1 MTPMTSGGKRA
12 PRSAIRCHTPEM
24 GRYLAPGRCPDCQAF
39 VGDAAYCSLC
49 GLPTQ
54 GPDAENLRQLL
65 AEADLV
71 LTGLRQHAPAT
82 MPAPDAARMPGWT
95 PPITPAQPP
104 AFPVAALRPVPP
116 PSRARTFPAI
126 STPVVLLLLGALS
139 VFTAAV
145 VFVTVSWSDLSLAA
159 KAAILLAVTAIL
171 GGIASWGL
179 RKQLRGTAE
188 TFSALFAI
196 MVLLDFLSARAGGL
210 AGLDALD
217 DDPAGWVGAVLLV
230 GASTAYARAGIR
242 VFGNLV
248 VVQLL
253 AALGLLWMVALACTQ
268 PPGRIELVT
277 LVVGIATLAVTAVAA
292 RLAMWLTAL
301 LSLVYA
307 VTLLGTSL
315 VASIARIADATTQHD
330 LWGEGYAVGAVIWSA
345 AFLVVALVR
354 AVPMLARQVSAVLAT
369 LGVLTVLLR
378 PLEGSAVDL
387 VVGVL
392 AGAAL
397 VLALLPVL
405 VRRMAEPW
413 KTAASVSAVGP
424 ALAALA
430 VVLPSAVWGLARI
443 GDALEHIWTLDV
455 SDHLER
461 KLDAFDSGP
470 TSLIAHPLVMAPT
483 VVALV
488 CVTVL
493 VVTRRLPSIPALAA
507 SVAAAAA
514 LALMHYDLSLGVFV
528 ASLTALTACTAL
540 AAAYLRDLA
549 LAVVASLIGVLT
561 VLLSIGS
568 PETTLAVA
576 LVMGVVLAVASVR
589 SSTVEGAQVNASLAL
604 LSAAVAVI
612 AFIEVAGIRTS
623 TGGDAVAAL
632 AGVALLLA
640 QLRPAGRPLRQRLA
654 LEITSMA
661 VAVVGIN
668 LATDDITWRLP
679 ISLTLYGVA
688 LSLVALWRTDRRMVG
703 YAGGLLLA
711 LATWVRL
718 SVENVSVVE
727 AYTLP
732 SALALIVAGL
742 VRMNRT
748 SSSSMLALGPGLSL
762 AFLPSL
768 LVALSDPTSLRAL
781 CVGLAGVAAV
791 LFGALQRWAAPMV
804 IGGGSAGLLLI
815 VNLAPYAQGMPRW
828 VLFAVVGAGL
838 LYLGV
843 TWEQRL
849 RNLRSLAL
857 SLERIR

>member
-1 MTPMTSGGKRA
+1 MTSGGKRA
-12 PRSAIRCHTPEM
+12 PYGLARCHTPEM

-54 GPDAENLRQLL
+54 GPEAENLRHLL

-71 LTGLRQHAPAT
+71 LTGLRQQAPAT
-82 MPAPDAARMPGWT
+82 VPAPDARNAARMPGWT
-95 PPITPAQPP
+95 PPITSAQHPAPY
-104 AFPVAALRPVPP
+104 PVAPLRPVPP
-116 PSRARTFPAI
+116 SRTRTFPAI

-196 MVLLDFLSARAGGL
+196 MVLLDFLAARAGGL

-217 DDPAGWVGAVLLV
+217 DDPAGWIGALLLV
-230 GASTAYARAGIR
+230 GASAAYARAGIR

-268 PPGRIELVT
+268 SPGRIELVT
-277 LVVGIATLAVTAVAA
+277 LVVGVATLAVTAVAA

-315 VASIARIADATTQHD
+315 AGSIASLADATTQQD
-330 LWGEGYAVGAVIWSA
+330 LWGHGDATGAVIWSV
-345 AFLVVALVR
+345 AFLAAALVR

-378 PLEGSAVDL
+378 PLDGSDVDL
-387 VVGVL
+387 AVGVL
-392 AGAAL
+392 AGTAL

-405 VRRMAEPW
+405 VRRLAEPW
-413 KTAASVSAVGP
+413 RTAASVSAVGP
-424 ALAALA
+424 ALAALV
-430 VVLPSAVWGLARI
+430 VVLPSVVWGLARI
-443 GDALEHIWTLDV
+443 GDAWEHIWALDV
-455 SDHLER
+455 SDHLDR
-461 KLDAFDSGP
+461 KLDAFEPGP
-470 TSLIAHPLVMAPT
+470 ASLIAHPLVMAPT

-493 VVTRRLPSIPALAA
+493 VVTRRLPTFPVLAA

-528 ASLTALTACTAL
+528 AALTALTACTAL

-549 LAVVASLIGVLT
+549 LTVVASLIGALT

-589 SSTVEGAQVNASLAL
+589 SSTVEGAQVNAGLAL
-604 LSAAVAVI
+604 VSAAVAVI
-612 AFIEVAGIRTS
+612 AFAEVARIRTS

-640 QLRPAGRPLRQRLA
+640 QLRPGGRPLRQRLA
-654 LEITSMA
+654 LEVTSVP
-661 VAVVGIN
+661 VALVGIT
-668 LATDDITWRLP
+668 LASDDISWRLP

-688 LSLVALWRTDRRMVG
+688 LSLVALWRTDRRMAG
-703 YAGGLLLA
+703 YAGGFLLA
-711 LATWVRL
+711 SATWVRL
-718 SVENVSVVE
+718 AVENVSVVE

-742 VRMNRT
+742 LRMNRT

-791 LFGALQRWAAPMV
+791 LFGAVRRWAAPMV
-804 IGGGSAGLLLI
+804 VGGGSAGLLLL
-815 VNLAPYAQGMPRW
+815 VNLAPYAQGLPRW

>member
-1 MTPMTSGGKRA
+1 
-12 PRSAIRCHTPEM
+12 M

-71 LTGLRQHAPAT
+71 LTGLRQQAPAT
-82 MPAPDAARMPGWT
+82 VPAPDAARMPGWT

-104 AFPVAALRPVPP
+104 AFPGAALRPVPP
-116 PSRARTFPAI
+116 PSRIRTFPPI

-196 MVLLDFLSARAGGL
+196 MMLLDFLAARAGGL

-217 DDPAGWVGAVLLV
+217 DDPAGWIGAVLLV

-277 LVVGIATLAVTAVAA
+277 LVVGVATLALTAVAA
-292 RLAMWLTAL
+292 RLAMWITAL

-307 VTLLGTSL
+307 VALLGTSL
-315 VASIARIADATTQHD
+315 AASIARIADATAQHD
-330 LWGEGYAVGAVIWSA
+330 LWGHGDAAGAVIWSA
-345 AFLVVALVR
+345 AFLAAALVR
-354 AVPMLARQVSAVLAT
+354 AAPMRARQVSAVLGT

-378 PLEGSAVDL
+378 PLEGSDVDL
-387 VVGVL
+387 AVGVL
-392 AGAAL
+392 AGTAL

-405 VRRMAEPW
+405 VRRLAEPW
-413 KTAASVSAVGP
+413 QTAASVSAVGP

-443 GDALEHIWTLDV
+443 GDALEHVWSLDV

-461 KLDAFDSGP
+461 RLDAFESGP
-470 TSLIAHPLVMAPT
+470 ASLVAHPLVMAPT

-493 VVTRRLPSIPALAA
+493 VVTRRLPSIPVLAA

-514 LALMHYDLSLGVFV
+514 LAIMHYDLSLGVFV

-540 AAAYLRDLA
+540 AAAHLRDLA
-549 LAVVASLIGVLT
+549 LTVVASLIGALT

-604 LSAAVAVI
+604 VSTAVSVI

-640 QLRPAGRPLRQRLA
+640 QLRPGGRPLRQRLA

-661 VAVVGIN
+661 VSVVGIN
-668 LATDDITWRLP
+668 LATDDVAWRLP

-688 LSLVALWRTDRRMVG
+688 LSLVALWRTDRRMLG

-711 LATWVRL
+711 FATWVRL
-718 SVENVSVVE
+718 AVENVSVVE

-768 LVALSDPTSLRAL
+768 LVALPDPTSLRAL

-804 IGGGSAGLLLI
+804 IGGVSAGLLLI
-815 VNLAPYAQGMPRW
+815 VNLAPYAQGLPRW
-828 VLFAVVGAGL
+828 ALFAVVGAGL